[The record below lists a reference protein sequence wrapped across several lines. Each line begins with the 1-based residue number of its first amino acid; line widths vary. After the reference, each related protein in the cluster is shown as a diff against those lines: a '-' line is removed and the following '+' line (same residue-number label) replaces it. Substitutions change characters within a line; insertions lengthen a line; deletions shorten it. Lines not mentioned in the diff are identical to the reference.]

1 MNKTKFGIKRF
12 LFLVLFA
19 ASTQIHAQGL
29 TPLLKE
35 GSTNS
40 NMKIFTVAIMNPYNQ
55 RMTYEML
62 AIDKETNEDQ
72 TDIKFSGRKG
82 TIPRYGQKKLR
93 VYIPIDKEERE
104 ARICV
109 TFPEMQGTIR
119 PRVCGDFTVH
129 LADR

>member
-12 LFLVLFA
+12 LFLTLFA

-82 TIPRYGQKKLR
+82 TIPRFGQKKIR
-93 VYIPIDKEERE
+93 VYIPIDQEDRE

-119 PRVCGDFTVH
+119 PRVCGDFTVRR
-129 LADR
+129 ANR

>member
-12 LFLVLFA
+12 PFLASFV

-82 TIPRYGQKKLR
+82 TIPRYGQKKIR
-93 VYIPIDKEERE
+93 VYIPIDQEDRE
-104 ARICV
+104 ARICI

-129 LADR
+129 RADR